1 MSFLDI
7 SSAVWLAAQA
17 NLDAFGAMGLAFGFS
32 TSLMPRRTMI
42 LMCSAACG
50 VCFSAHY
57 LHLGSTTGMAMSA
70 ISVAQ
75 SLLAARFVTS
85 HGRPTWL
92 NAVFAVSMVMVAW
105 LTLMTWNGWP
115 SAFAGTGAL
124 FATAARLQASSQAMR
139 LLLVCATLCCVGHN
153 AIVGSVCG
161 LTCDVLAV
169 SGFALTM
176 ARRSRFWRLPK
187 LRASFAGS

>member
-7 SSAVWLAAQA
+7 SSAIWLAAQA
-17 NLDAFGAMGLAFGFS
+17 NLDAFGAMGLAFGFA
-32 TSLMPRRTMI
+32 TSVMPRRTMI

-70 ISVAQ
+70 ISVTQ
-75 SLLAARFVTS
+75 SLLAARFITS

-92 NAVFAVSMVMVAW
+92 NAAFAASMLMVAG

-139 LLLVCATLCCVGHN
+139 LLLVCATLCCAGHN
-153 AIVGSVCG
+153 SIVGSVCG
-161 LTCDVLAV
+161 ITCDVLAI
-169 SGFALTM
+169 SGFVLTM
-176 ARRSRFWRLPK
+176 ARSSRFWRLPK
-187 LRASFAGS
+187 SRASFAGC